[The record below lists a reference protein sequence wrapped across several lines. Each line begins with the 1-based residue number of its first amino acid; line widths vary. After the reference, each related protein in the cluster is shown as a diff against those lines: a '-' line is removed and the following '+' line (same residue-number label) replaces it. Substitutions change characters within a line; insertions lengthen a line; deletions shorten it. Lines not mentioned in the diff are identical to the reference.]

1 MLSASPSSIT
11 AVARPCVPPK
21 RTFPSIREIR
31 FRKASNFVR
40 NLAVRSRRAA
50 VVQISSG
57 ERSFGQRQTGIRG
70 HLMILLLVSA
80 IAGGVATSALFW
92 AKGGLAALALA
103 PIGGSLAAGM
113 AAAWLG
119 MKAGRVAEQTMD
131 LDEQIATLRA
141 VAAHGRALIE
151 QDARRAAADAQA
163 GSERAA

>member
-1 MLSASPSSIT
+1 MY
-11 AVARPCVPPK
+11 RPPDSTDPIQESFK
-21 RTFPSIREIR
+21 LREESWLCAPAELLR
-31 FRKASNFVR
+31 C
-40 NLAVRSRRAA
+40 RSRAENALFR
-50 VVQISSG
+50 
-57 ERSFGQRQTGIRG
+57 QRQTGIRG

-80 IAGGVATSALFW
+80 IAGGIVTSALFW

-131 LDEQIATLRA
+131 LDEQIAALRA
-141 VAAHGRALIE
+141 VAAHGRTLIE